1 MVWSLLI
8 KFADQSTTS
17 ASMKGKWYCAPG
29 LVFMFQPTVSHAE
42 RLCGVFQLK
51 SPSRPTFSESFEML
65 TASSAS
71 T

>member
-17 ASMKGKWYCAPG
+17 ASMKGKWNCALG
-29 LVFMFQPTVSHAE
+29 LFMLQPTVSHAE